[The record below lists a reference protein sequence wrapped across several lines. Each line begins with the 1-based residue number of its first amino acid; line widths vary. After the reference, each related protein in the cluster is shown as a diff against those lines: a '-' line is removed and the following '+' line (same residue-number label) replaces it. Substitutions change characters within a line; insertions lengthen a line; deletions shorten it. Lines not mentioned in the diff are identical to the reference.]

1 MNIIP
6 ITQWSI
12 SKAKTFSQCK
22 LRAQLQ
28 YGQKIPQP
36 DRPLP
41 PGKTEHANDRGTRI
55 HDAAERFVNGTG
67 EFIGEMGKFAAEF
80 HSLRKLYK
88 DGLVSL
94 EGEWA
99 HDKDWEVAPWHNKSA
114 WLRLKLDA
122 MVMLSPHEAV
132 VIDYKSGKRFG
143 NEVGHAEQVMLYQLS
158 AFLRYPLLEV
168 VHTELWYLDV
178 DEIAIQTFTR
188 HQGLR
193 FKKKFTDMGT
203 SVTNCTDWPANPN
216 IFNCR
221 YCPYGP
227 SGTGHCDRGVA

>member
-1 MNIIP
+1 MEIIP
-6 ITQWSI
+6 IKQWSI

-28 YGQKIPQP
+28 YGQKIPEP
-36 DRPLP
+36 ERPLP

-55 HDAAERFVNGTG
+55 HDAAERYVNGTG
-67 EFIGEMGKFAAEF
+67 EFIPEMGKFRAEF
-80 HSLRKLYK
+80 DSLRQLYA

-99 HDKDWEVAPWHNKSA
+99 HDIDWEVTPWKSKEA

-122 MVMLSPHEAV
+122 IVFLSDYEAV
-132 VIDYKSGKRFG
+132 VIDYKSGKKFG

-158 AFLRYPLLEV
+158 AFLRYPKLEI

-178 DEIAIQTFTR
+178 DDLTQQTFSR
-188 HQGLR
+188 SQGLR
-193 FKKKFTDMGT
+193 FKKKFTDMGMSMT
-203 SVTNCTDWPANPN
+203 TCTEFPPNAN
-216 IFNCR
+216 IFSCK

-227 SGTGHCDRGVA
+227 RGTGHCERGV